1 MRVADPKACQ
11 CGEVLKGV
19 LKPWECKVF
28 GTACT
33 PETPIGTCMV
43 SSEGACAAYYNFG
56 QYAKQRLSPRGAPV
70 TTNFSEDQVGER
82 IEAMRRRPQ
91 RFRDERVTMAHG
103 AGGKASRALVEGL
116 VVPLLANPALEQLSD
131 AGLLTVGT
139 SRLALTTDAFVVR
152 PIRFPGGSIG
162 ELAVNG
168 TVNDLAVSGARP
180 VGLSAALVLE
190 EGLSA
195 DVLEAEITAMAG
207 AARAADVPVVTGD
220 TKVVERGKCDSMYVV
235 TTGVGLIDEGVL
247 LAPQLVRPGDKV
259 LISGTVGDH
268 GVAILLARGDLDIEA
283 DVRSDTQPLW
293 SLASA
298 LIGACGDGLHCMRD
312 ATRGGV
318 ATVLNEIAMAAEV
331 GIVLEESR
339 VPVRPEV
346 VGAGEILG
354 IDPLYVANEG
364 KLVAFVAPELA
375 DAALDAMRALPA
387 GVDAAIVG
395 EVREEPPGRVLGRT
409 DVRGTSADRHAGRG
423 PAAAHL
429 LSGADRQTA
438 CSGAEVA
445 EQVIDHEG
453 RPQDR
458 LPDGQDVVPDPVG
471 LLPVVDSSSDE
482 SQPVDRA
489 SAAPAGSRGL
499 RPA

>member
-1 MRVADPKACQ
+1 
-11 CGEVLKGV
+11 
-19 LKPWECKVF
+19 
-28 GTACT
+28 
-33 PETPIGTCMV
+33 
-43 SSEGACAAYYNFG
+43 
-56 QYAKQRLSPRGAPV
+56 V

-131 AGLLTVGT
+131 AGLLTMGG
-139 SRLALTTDAFVVR
+139 SRFAMTTDAFVVR

-180 VGLSAALVLE
+180 VALSAALVLE
-190 EGLSA
+190 EGLA
-195 DVLEAEITAMAG
+195 AEVLEAEIAAMAQ
-207 AARAADVPVVTGD
+207 AARSADVPVVTGD
-220 TKVVERGKCDSMYVV
+220 TKVVERGKCDSMYII
-235 TTGVGLIDEGVL
+235 TTGVGLLDESIL

-259 LISGTVGDH
+259 LLSGTIGDH

-283 DVRSDTQPLW
+283 DVRSDTAPLW
-293 SLASA
+293 SLAEA

-318 ATVLNEIAMAAEV
+318 ATVLNEIALAAEV

-364 KLVAFVAPELA
+364 KLVAFVAAEQA
-375 DAALDAMRALPA
+375 DAALAAMRALPT
-387 GVDAAIVG
+387 GMDAAIVG

-409 DVRGTSADRHAGRG
+409 TFGGHR
-423 PAAAHL
+423 L
-429 LSGADRQTA
+429 
-438 CSGAEVA
+438 
-445 EQVIDHEG
+445 IDMLVG
-453 RPQDR
+453 DP
-458 LPDGQDVVPDPVG
+458 LP
-471 LLPVVDSSSDE
+471 
-482 SQPVDRA
+482 RIC
-489 SAAPAGSRGL
+489 
-499 RPA
+499 

>member
-1 MRVADPKACQ
+1 M
-11 CGEVLKGV
+11 
-19 LKPWECKVF
+19 
-28 GTACT
+28 
-33 PETPIGTCMV
+33 
-43 SSEGACAAYYNFG
+43 
-56 QYAKQRLSPRGAPV
+56 

-131 AGLLTVGT
+131 AGLLTVGGA
-139 SRLALTTDAFVVR
+139 RLALTTDAFVVR

-180 VGLSAALVLE
+180 VAMSAALVLE
-190 EGLSA
+190 EGLAA
-195 DVLEAEITAMAG
+195 DVLEAEIAAMAQ
-207 AARAADVPVVTGD
+207 AARAAEVPVITGD
-220 TKVVERGKCDSMYVV
+220 TKVVERGKCDSMYIV
-235 TTGVGLIDEGVL
+235 TTGVGVIDEGVV

-293 SLASA
+293 SLAAA
-298 LIGACGDGLHCMRD
+298 LLGACGDGLRCMRD

-318 ATVLNEIAMAAEV
+318 ATVLNEIALAAEV

-364 KLVAFVAPELA
+364 KLVAFVAPDRA
-375 DAALDAMRALPA
+375 DAALAALRALPA
-387 GVDAAIVG
+387 GQDAAIVG
-395 EVREEPPGRVLGRT
+395 EVRAEPPGRVLGRT
-409 DVRGTSADRHAGRG
+409 TFGGHR
-423 PAAAHL
+423 L
-429 LSGADRQTA
+429 
-438 CSGAEVA
+438 
-445 EQVIDHEG
+445 IDMLVG
-453 RPQDR
+453 DP
-458 LPDGQDVVPDPVG
+458 LP
-471 LLPVVDSSSDE
+471 
-482 SQPVDRA
+482 RIC
-489 SAAPAGSRGL
+489 
-499 RPA
+499 